1 MHPNKGY
8 DLAMRR
14 LMSSAVLMLAMTLLA
29 PLSRAQVRVTPA
41 PESQHHTGR
50 SVTVAPAPR
59 GSTAVMPT
67 PIGVS
72 PAPAPAFPAPTPI
85 GVPPMLPVPGTNNTP
100 GNGFHHHHHHHDGF
114 AGGAYPVYV
123 PVPVV
128 VDPYSMYQAAP
139 DQADQ
144 ETDDPPVVQ
153 GPTVFERRAP
163 GDVTATE
170 GFTAPPSAD
179 EPAPAAPDA
188 SPGQP
193 DSANSQ
199 PAQPQEPSVLLFR
212 DGHQLEVQ
220 NYAIVGDFLYDF
232 TPGHARKVPLSQLD
246 LPATVKANDDRGL
259 DFTLPASAKGG
270 P

>member
-14 LMSSAVLMLAMTLLA
+14 LMSLAVLMLAMALLA
-29 PLSRAQVRVTPA
+29 PLSRAQVRGTPA
-41 PESQHHTGR
+41 PEGQHHHTGR
-50 SVTVAPAPR
+50 SATVAPQGHA
-59 GSTAVMPT
+59 GVMPT

-72 PAPAPAFPAPTPI
+72 PAPAPAFPTPTPI

-100 GNGFHHHHHHHDGF
+100 GNGFHHHHHRHDGF

-128 VDPYSMYQAAP
+128 VDPYSMYQASP

-153 GPTVFERRAP
+153 GPTVFERRTP
-163 GDVTATE
+163 GEVSASE
-170 GFTAPPSAD
+170 SIAAAPSAV
-179 EPAPAAPDA
+179 EPAPPAPDA
-188 SPGQP
+188 SPAQP
-193 DSANSQ
+193 DSASSQ
-199 PAQPQEPSVLLFR
+199 PVQPQEPSVLVFR

-232 TPGHARKVPLSQLD
+232 TPGHARKVALSQLD

-259 DFTLPASAKGG
+259 DFTLPASARGG